1 MESSVFTGIVQD
13 KLNISV
19 YETQGNMLSLGIDF
33 PDKLLT
39 GLVTGASVAINGVC
53 LTVCRIEGNRVF
65 FDVIAQ
71 TLEVTNLS
79 RLQVNQEVNVE
90 RAARFGDEIGGH
102 LLSGHIFCQ
111 SRLLKRE
118 EDGHK
123 VVLQIANTEQT
134 RAYILD
140 KGYIG
145 LNGCSLTIA
154 EVQTEYFCVH
164 LIPETLAITTFG
176 NLRPDTYI
184 NIEIDA
190 QTQAVVETVKRVL
203 AQQNSAPN

>member
-1 MESSVFTGIVQD
+1 
-13 KLNISV
+13 
-19 YETQGNMLSLGIDF
+19 MLSIGIDF
-33 PDKLLT
+33 PNHLLT
-39 GLVTGASVAINGVC
+39 NLVTGASVAINGVC
-53 LTVCRIEGNRVF
+53 LTVCNIAGSRVF
-65 FDVIAQ
+65 FDIIAQ

-79 RLQVNQEVNVE
+79 RLQVNQEVNIE

-111 SRLLKRE
+111 SCLLKRE

-123 VVLQIANTEQT
+123 VVLKIENTQHT
-134 RAYILD
+134 QDYILD

-154 EVQTEYFCVH
+154 EVCKDYFCVH

-176 NLRPDTYI
+176 NIQEQAYI
-184 NIEIDA
+184 NLEIDA

-203 AQQNSAPN
+203 ESKQVG